1 MSEVEALRARLER
14 LVEASL
20 RINDSLDF
28 DEVLQGVLDSARSLT
43 GAERGIMLLYD
54 ERGWIV
60 DYVSSGGTP
69 EQADAF
75 WSTPNTMAFH
85 RHMTDIDKPVRL
97 KDFQGY
103 LKEQGLPEIDL
114 PFPASPSMS
123 LLTAP
128 IYYRGERCGALY
140 VVDKER
146 GFSADDEEM
155 LVMFA
160 SQAALVISNA
170 RRHREERQARAD
182 LESLV
187 SMVPVGVV
195 VFDAETGLVRSANRE
210 VRKIVSELQPRDDS
224 GQEPL
229 DEAVCQRAGGRAV
242 RGLGSAL
249 ADAVRSGET
258 VLAEEIT
265 IEGSDGRC
273 VNVLVSVTSL
283 RTEAGEVESLVAT
296 LQDMK
301 QFEEL
306 DRLRTEFLGMIG
318 HELRAPLAAIKGSAT
333 TLLDSAAPLYDA
345 EVSQYH
351 RIINEH
357 ADNMRHLIGDLID
370 VACIETGTLSVNP
383 ETVAVPELLD
393 EARNAFSNAD
403 GRDNVRITLPPD
415 VPMVLADRRRI
426 AQVLGNL
433 LANAARNSHAKSPI
447 RISAAIEDL
456 HVAVSVA
463 DDGVGL
469 PAERLAAVFDKFS
482 RPDGADRSRD
492 LGLGLAICKGIVEA
506 HGGRIWAE
514 SDGPGLG
521 ARFTFT
527 VPIAERA
534 PAARGRLPASTR
546 GQHSGAKTRVL
557 VVDDDPRTLKSAR
570 DALKVAD
577 CEPTVT
583 ADPGR
588 VAALIEDT
596 KPHVVLLDLMLP
608 GTDGFEL
615 MQEILAIGDVPV
627 IFLSAYDQDQVI
639 AQAFAMGAV
648 DYIVKPFSPTELA
661 ARVNAALRKKA
672 EMPTPFTLG
681 ELTINYTERAVTV
694 GGRPVE
700 LTPTEFRLLTELS
713 TNAGTAL
720 THDQLLQRV
729 WGPGQPGDARPMRTV
744 IKNLRR
750 KLGEETKNPTYVL
763 TVPRVGYRM
772 RKPDTPTQ

>member
-1 MSEVEALRARLER
+1 M
-14 LVEASL
+14 
-20 RINDSLDF
+20 
-28 DEVLQGVLDSARSLT
+28 
-43 GAERGIMLLYD
+43 
-54 ERGWIV
+54 
-60 DYVSSGGTP
+60 
-69 EQADAF
+69 
-75 WSTPNTMAFH
+75 
-85 RHMTDIDKPVRL
+85 
-97 KDFQGY
+97 
-103 LKEQGLPEIDL
+103 
-114 PFPASPSMS
+114 
-123 LLTAP
+123 
-128 IYYRGERCGALY
+128 
-140 VVDKER
+140 
-146 GFSADDEEM
+146 
-155 LVMFA
+155 
-160 SQAALVISNA
+160 
-170 RRHREERQARAD
+170 
-182 LESLV
+182 
-187 SMVPVGVV
+187 
-195 VFDAETGLVRSANRE
+195 
-210 VRKIVSELQPRDDS
+210 
-224 GQEPL
+224 
-229 DEAVCQRAGGRAV
+229 
-242 RGLGSAL
+242 
-249 ADAVRSGET
+249 
-258 VLAEEIT
+258 
-265 IEGSDGRC
+265 
-273 VNVLVSVTSL
+273 
-283 RTEAGEVESLVAT
+283 
-296 LQDMK
+296 
-301 QFEEL
+301 
-306 DRLRTEFLGMIG
+306 
-318 HELRAPLAAIKGSAT
+318 
-333 TLLDSAAPLYDA
+333 
-345 EVSQYH
+345 
-351 RIINEH
+351 
-357 ADNMRHLIGDLID
+357 
-370 VACIETGTLSVNP
+370 
-383 ETVAVPELLD
+383 
-393 EARNAFSNAD
+393 
-403 GRDNVRITLPPD
+403 
-415 VPMVLADRRRI
+415 
-426 AQVLGNL
+426 
-433 LANAARNSHAKSPI
+433 
-447 RISAAIEDL
+447 
-456 HVAVSVA
+456 AVSVA